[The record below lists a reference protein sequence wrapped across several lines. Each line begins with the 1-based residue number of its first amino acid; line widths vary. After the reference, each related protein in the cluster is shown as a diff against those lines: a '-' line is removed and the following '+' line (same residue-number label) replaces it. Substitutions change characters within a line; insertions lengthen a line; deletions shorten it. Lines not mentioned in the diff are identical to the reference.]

1 MWWLETV
8 RLESKLVQKKC
19 CYEILIAVAYFT
31 GDDGFFDFEIER
43 VDRYRMS
50 CPEMLS
56 CAVTF
61 ISPTRLKADHALQ
74 YRPGSE
80 LDRSRFDDD
89 FDAAILLIAKRLIC
103 AGRIL

>member
-31 GDDGFFDFEIER
+31 GDDGFLDFEIER

-56 CAVTF
+56 LCRNLHQAYQTQGGPCPAVS
-61 ISPTRLKADHALQ
+61 I
-74 YRPGSE
+74 
-80 LDRSRFDDD
+80 
-89 FDAAILLIAKRLIC
+89 
-103 AGRIL
+103 RIRVGPFKV